1 MATIFGEEHFID
13 KTMVRFYQMQED
25 LIITNLEDCA
35 KEIKFNYDIVVD
47 KEKLRKWLTLCSR
60 LENIEQSTLIDM
72 ATKKKFAEKDEEIE
86 ILKQALFDMALQLH
100 KVYYSESFVFGDEVI
115 ESFET
120 QPKEIVEA
128 YIKYAGRKQ

>member
-60 LENIEQSTLIDM
+60 LENIDQSILIDM

-86 ILKQALFDMALQLH
+86 TLKQALLLMAQQLNE
-100 KVYYSESFVFGDEVI
+100 VYDKECCSYGDEIAGLTI
-115 ESFET
+115 EET
-120 QPKEIVEA
+120 VSN
-128 YIKYAGRKQ
+128 YIKYAKREN